1 MGWNDLAFFVGF
13 SSLLSFFWFL
23 ELKEGEWDGNLSF

>member
-1 MGWNDLAFFVGF
+1 MIWRFCRDFFLF
-13 SSLLSFFWFL
+13 SLFFSWFL